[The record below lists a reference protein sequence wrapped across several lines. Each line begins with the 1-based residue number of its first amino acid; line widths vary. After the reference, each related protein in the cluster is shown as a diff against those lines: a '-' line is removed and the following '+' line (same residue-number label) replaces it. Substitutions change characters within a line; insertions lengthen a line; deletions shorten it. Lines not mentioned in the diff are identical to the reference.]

1 MQAIEGPANAKATL
15 EHSGRPERL
24 IQGEMPEPCERP
36 ICSAPRHPAVM
47 GRNQATPCGIGAVAW
62 GMTSDSQAHADA
74 SSVHEP
80 NHFRLPSPG
89 APPLRMLTAENSTD
103 PRGCM
108 PRSIDLL
115 RSWQ

>member
-1 MQAIEGPANAKATL
+1 MNDPHAMRPAT
-15 EHSGRPERL
+15 
-24 IQGEMPEPCERP
+24 
-36 ICSAPRHPAVM
+36 PAVM
-47 GRNQATPCGIGAVAW
+47 GRNLATPCGIGAVAW

-74 SSVHEP
+74 SSVHGP

-115 RSWQ
+115 RSRQ